1 MEVDYLKL
9 SEQYASFL
17 VAAGGVSITVLT
29 LVLTLG
35 TKTGKKELRTFLATA
50 LIVATISSFT
60 GAHMLSET
68 ASFISYSKGTQTPPL
83 SGERLF
89 VLASIN
95 IYISVIVILFALMLL
110 PAASGRV
117 DAKTIEPISVSVFMF
132 ALAAVLCWMFFSI
145 TIRFP
150 RLFGWR
156 AIVMIFAVFCLDGV
170 WGYLLYQS
178 TKFKDRLL
186 HLSFIPILILI
197 LISLVLFTLTFKDG
211 GKAHKLD
218 VAFFVLAVTSSCVS
232 LTAAA
237 IKLMLRQ
244 KDASGHNAQGVDGN
258 IQ

>member
-1 MEVDYLKL
+1 MEVDYQKL

-17 VAAGGVSITVLT
+17 VAAGGVSITVLA

-35 TKTGKKELRTFLATA
+35 TETGEKELRTFLAAA

-68 ASFISYSKGTQTPPL
+68 ASFISYSKGTQTPL

-110 PAASGRV
+110 PKASGRV
-117 DAKTIEPISVSVFMF
+117 DAAIRPISVSVFVF
-132 ALAAVLCWMFFSI
+132 ALTAVLCWMVFSI

-150 RLFGWR
+150 RLSGWR
-156 AIVMIFAVFCLDGV
+156 AILMIIAIFCLDGL
-170 WGYLLYQS
+170 WGYLLYQ
-178 TKFKDRLL
+178 FKDRLL
-186 HLSFIPILILI
+186 LLSLIPILILI
-197 LISLVLFTLTFKDG
+197 LISLVSFTRAFKLDG
-211 GKAHKLD
+211 EAHKLD
-218 VAFFVLAVTSSCVS
+218 VVFFVLAVTFSCVS

-237 IKLMLRQ
+237 IKL
-244 KDASGHNAQGVDGN
+244 
-258 IQ
+258 

>member
-35 TKTGKKELRTFLATA
+35 TETGEKELRTFLAAA

-68 ASFISYSKGTQTPPL
+68 ASFISYSKGTQTPL

-95 IYISVIVILFALMLL
+95 IYISVILILFALMLL

-117 DAKTIEPISVSVFMF
+117 HADMIRPLSISVFLF
-132 ALAAVLCWMFFSI
+132 ALIGVLCWMVFSI

-156 AIVMIFAVFCLDGV
+156 AIVLVLAVSCLDGL
-170 WGYLLYQS
+170 WGYLLYA
-178 TKFKDRLL
+178 FKRCKDHFL

-197 LISLVLFTLTFKDG
+197 LISLVSFTLTFKDG
-211 GKAHKLD
+211 GEAHKLG
-218 VAFFVLAVTSSCVS
+218 VVFFVLAVTFSCVS

-237 IKLMLRQ
+237 IKLMMR
-244 KDASGHNAQGVDGN
+244 
-258 IQ
+258 